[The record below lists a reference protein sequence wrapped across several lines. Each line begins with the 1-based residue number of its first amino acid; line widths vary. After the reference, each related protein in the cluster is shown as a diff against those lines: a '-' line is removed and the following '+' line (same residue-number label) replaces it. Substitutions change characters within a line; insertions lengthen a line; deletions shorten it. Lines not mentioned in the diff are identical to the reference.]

1 MFDRRKKKNRE
12 KNFSFRR
19 FFLNPML
26 FSCYCEGCGVIPSG
40 GPEDRSRGIGLCQ
53 QTSRLPLEVTWRMA
67 REAGPSAALRT
78 TRVLRTAKNA
88 PEDKKECAPKGGISR
103 LTKMRKPQCTGVH
116 EDFRIK
122 RNAEITLLGHTLQKN
137 ETYCD
142 FTDNPAW
149 QPRAGHKDRLYL
161 HLSLHNHCMR
171 TSKSPS
177 SPEKCSDIYA

>member
-1 MFDRRKKKNRE
+1 MKAKFLTVEKRKTGKR
-12 KNFSFRR
+12 FLLFLSFRAKVR
-19 FFLNPML
+19 
-26 FSCYCEGCGVIPSG
+26 GCCNVIPSE
-40 GPEDRSRGIGLCQ
+40 GPRDRSRGICFRQ

-78 TRVLRTAKNA
+78 TRKRSGRHKKSGCATVLR
-88 PEDKKECAPKGGISR
+88 IRS
-103 LTKMRKPQCTGVH
+103 H
-116 EDFRIK
+116 
-122 RNAEITLLGHTLQKN
+122 QKN